1 MSWDFKGFKINVDN
15 DGKFVARM
23 DGSDGQPIE
32 LIADTLAAVRVK
44 IDASLKTGLK
54 FRKLELPVIGV
65 MYKGK
70 YHNVSEDIIGISD
83 AVLVGFNRNDRT
95 LRVSYEPHPKHHQ
108 SSIDDE
114 VYADTPE
121 NRELLKEWI
130 DISKRKEQLDVLVHS
145 IQIDAPEGHE
155 LGYGRVEPGDYEAGL
170 RIIEQAYA
178 KSKKGVSR
186 KDKKK
191 Q

>member
-1 MSWDFKGFKINVDN
+1 MSWTFKGFKINVAD

-23 DGSDGQPIE
+23 GGSDGQPIE
-32 LIADTLAAVRVK
+32 LIADTLPAVRLK

-54 FRKLELPVIGV
+54 LRKLELPVIGV

-70 YHNVSEDIIGISD
+70 YHNVSADIIDISD
-83 AVLVGFNRNDRT
+83 AVLTGFNRNDRS
-95 LRVSYEPHPKHHQ
+95 LRVSYEPHPQHKQ

-121 NRELLKEWI
+121 NRALLKEWI
-130 DISKRKEQLDVLVHS
+130 DVSKRKEQLDELIHS
-145 IQIDAPEGHE
+145 IQIGAPEGHG

-178 KSKKGVSR
+178 KSKKGVRR